1 MNYDEF
7 IHISGESYNDI
18 SVETYHNDI
27 EPAYMALPGW
37 ICKDKETFCKWWSK
51 NRELCTFISA
61 QHRQNYEL
69 GKQVASASKNA
80 QDLQAQLTDANAIIK
95 NLENTNIK
103 LGRDNNILR
112 LRAAFA
118 PEKLVNEMRLAFFEE
133 YEAFKANAKELGI
146 I

>member
-18 SVETYHNDI
+18 SLEQYHKEI
-27 EPAYMALPGW
+27 EPAYMALPD
-37 ICKDKETFCKWWSK
+37 IIVSNKEQFCKFWAK
-51 NRELCTFISA
+51 HRLLCKFISE
-61 QHRQNYEL
+61 QYTQIYEL

-95 NLENTNIK
+95 NLEKTNIK